1 MINETLSTLKEQ
13 GYRIT
18 RTRKA
23 VLEILITGAKPLS
36 ADDLIK
42 NLAKKKLHPNKTTI
56 YRELDSLRAG
66 GFIKEIQ
73 LGTGRRMYEIT
84 SLGHHH
90 HLICT
95 KCEKIEDISIEDNMD
110 GYEKKIMRKT
120 SFKVFNH
127 SLEFFGLCATC
138 Q

>member
-1 MINETLSTLKEQ
+1 MIDDTLQALKEQ

-18 RTRKA
+18 CTRKA
-23 VLEILITGAKPLS
+23 VLEVLVGEAKPLS

-56 YRELDSLRAG
+56 YRELDTLSAG
-66 GFIKEIQ
+66 GFIKEVQ
-73 LGTGRRMYEIT
+73 LGLNRRVYEVT

-90 HLICT
+90 HLVCT
-95 KCEKIEDISIEDNMD
+95 KCERVEDISMENDMMI
-110 GYEKKIMRKT
+110 YEKNIMKTT
-120 SFKVFNH
+120 SFKVFDH
-127 SLEFFGLCATC
+127 SLEFFGLCAGC